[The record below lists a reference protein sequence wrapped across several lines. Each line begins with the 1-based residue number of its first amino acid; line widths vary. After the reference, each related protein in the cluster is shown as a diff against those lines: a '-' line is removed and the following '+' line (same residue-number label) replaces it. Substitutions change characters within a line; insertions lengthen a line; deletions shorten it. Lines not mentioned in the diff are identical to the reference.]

1 MHFRLHLTRR
11 FRFIFVTI
19 FAVLL
24 TLASPALLQFSVH
37 ASEVITPNAAP
48 KSTDLQAPLFDNL
61 GDHQFPVS
69 TPNPLAQRY
78 VNQGLTLAYG
88 FNHAEAFRSFKAAA
102 ELDPTCA
109 MCHWGM
115 AYVLGPN
122 INAAM
127 QAGDVPTAYQAV
139 QSAIALSPYAT
150 EREQAYIQ
158 ALAKRYTDNPNRDRS
173 ELDQAYADAM
183 AAVAQQY
190 PDDPDAATLYAE
202 ALMDTMPWDYWTE
215 SGEPRPKTVTLLD
228 TLESVIERYPN
239 HPGAL
244 HLYIHAVEKERP
256 ELGVVAADR
265 LGNLVP
271 GAGHLVHMPSHIYI
285 RVGRY
290 HDAIVSNQRATEAD
304 QDYVTQCY
312 AQGLYPLAY
321 MPHNHHFLW
330 FAAIMDGEQA
340 VALDAAQHTAHMADQ
355 TLMREPGY
363 GALQHFSTIPLYTL
377 VRFEQWDDI
386 LATPA
391 PDADLLY
398 PTGVWHFARGLA
410 FAAQDRLSEAQ
421 QELSQVQVILASPAL
436 ESVALDLNQA
446 SHILSIAVE
455 VLSGQIAAQAGDYAT
470 AIAHLQTGVTL
481 EDQLSYTEP
490 ALWAVPVRQTLAA
503 VFLQADRPAE
513 AEQTYR
519 EDLTIYPENGWSLD
533 GLARSLEAQ
542 GSHY

>member
-1 MHFRLHLTRR
+1 M
-11 FRFIFVTI
+11 
-19 FAVLL
+19 
-24 TLASPALLQFSVH
+24 
-37 ASEVITPNAAP
+37 
-48 KSTDLQAPLFDNL
+48 
-61 GDHQFPVS
+61 
-69 TPNPLAQRY
+69 
-78 VNQGLTLAYG
+78 AYG

-102 ELDPTCA
+102 ELDSTCA

-127 QAGDVPTAYQAV
+127 QVGDVPTAYQAV
-139 QSAIALSPYAT
+139 QAAIALSPYAT
-150 EREQAYIQ
+150 DREQAYIQ
-158 ALAKRYTDNPNRDRS
+158 ALAKRYTDDPNRDRS

-215 SGEPRPKTVTLLD
+215 SGEPKPQTVTLLD
-228 TLESVIERYPN
+228 TLESVMERYPN

-256 ELGVVAADR
+256 ELGVAAADR

-340 VALDAAQHTAHMADQ
+340 VALDAAQHTAHMVDQ
-355 TLMREPGY
+355 TLIREPGY
-363 GALQHFSTIPLYTL
+363 GALQHYSTIPLYTL

-386 LATPA
+386 LTAPA

-398 PTGVWHFARGLA
+398 PAGVWHFARGLA
-410 FAAQDRLSEAQ
+410 FAAQNQLPEAR
-421 QELSQVQVILASPAL
+421 QELAALQAIAASPEL
-436 ESVALDLNQA
+436 EGVTIWDLNKTT
-446 SHILSIAVE
+446 HLLSIAVE
-455 VLSGQIAAQAGDYAT
+455 VLSGEIAAQSGDYER

-503 VFLQADRPAE
+503 VLLQANRPAE
-513 AEQTYR
+513 AEQAYR
-519 EDLTIYPENGWSLD
+519 QDLTIYPENGWSLQ

-542 GSHY
+542 E

>member
-1 MHFRLHLTRR
+1 MHFRPHLTHR
-11 FRFIFVTI
+11 FRFILVTI

-24 TLASPALLQFSVH
+24 TLVSPALFQLAVH
-37 ASEVITPNAAP
+37 ASEAVTPNAAQT
-48 KSTDLQAPLFDNL
+48 STERQAPLFDNL

-69 TPNPLAQRY
+69 TTNPLAQRY
-78 VNQGLTLAYG
+78 INQGLTLAYG

-102 ELDPTCA
+102 ELDSTCA

-127 QAGDVPTAYQAV
+127 QAGDVPTAYQAI
-139 QSAIALSPYAT
+139 QSAIALSSYAT

-158 ALAKRYTDNPNRDRS
+158 ALAQRYTDDPNRDRS
-173 ELDQAYADAM
+173 ELDQAYAEAM

-215 SGEPRPKTVTLLD
+215 SGAPRPKTVTLLD
-228 TLESVIERYPN
+228 TLESVMERYPN

-256 ELGVVAADR
+256 ELGVAAADH
-265 LGNLVP
+265 LGDLVP

-290 HDAIVSNQRATEAD
+290 HDAVVSNQRATEAD

-330 FAAIMDGEQA
+330 FAATMAGEQA
-340 VALDAAQHTAHMADQ
+340 VALDAAQHTAHMVDQ
-355 TLMREPGY
+355 TLLREPGY

-377 VRFEQWDDI
+377 VRFEQWDNV

-398 PTGVWHFARGLA
+398 PTGIWHFARGLA
-410 FAAQDRLSEAQ
+410 FAAQNQLPEAR
-421 QELSQVQVILASPAL
+421 QELAALQVITASPEL
-436 ESVALDLNQA
+436 EGVTVWDLNKTT
-446 SHILSIAVE
+446 HLLSIAVE
-455 VLSGQIAAQAGDYAT
+455 VLSGQIAAQAGEYEN

-503 VFLQADRPAE
+503 VFLQANRPAE

-519 EDLTIYPENGWSLD
+519 QDLTIYPENGWSLE

-542 GSHY
+542 E

>member
-11 FRFIFVTI
+11 FKFVLITTLV
-19 FAVLL
+19 VLL
-24 TLASPALLQFSVH
+24 TLASPALFQFEVH
-37 ASEVITPNAAP
+37 ASEAVTPNAEP
-48 KSTDLQAPLFDNL
+48 TSMSDRQAPLFDNL
-61 GDHQFPVS
+61 GDHQFPIS
-69 TPNPLAQRY
+69 TSNPLVQRY
-78 VNQGLTLAYG
+78 VNQGLILAYG

-102 ELDPTCA
+102 ELDSTCA

-139 QSAIALSPYAT
+139 QAAIALSPYAT
-150 EREQAYIQ
+150 DREQAYIQ
-158 ALAKRYTDNPNRDRS
+158 ALAKRYTDDPNRDRS

-215 SGEPRPKTVTLLD
+215 SGEPKPQTVTLLD
-228 TLESVIERYPN
+228 TLESVMDRYPH

-256 ELGVVAADR
+256 ELGVAAADR

-290 HDAIVSNQRATEAD
+290 HDAIVSNQRATKAD

-340 VALDAAQHTAHMADQ
+340 VALDAAQHTAHMVDQ
-355 TLMREPGY
+355 TLIREPGY
-363 GALQHFSTIPLYTL
+363 GALQHYSTIPLYTL

-386 LATPA
+386 LTAPA

-398 PTGVWHFARGLA
+398 PAGVWHFARGLA
-410 FAAQDRLSEAQ
+410 FAAQNQLPEAR
-421 QELSQVQVILASPAL
+421 QELAALQAIAASPEL
-436 ESVALDLNQA
+436 EGVTIWDLNKTT
-446 SHILSIAVE
+446 HLLSIAVE
-455 VLSGQIAAQAGDYAT
+455 VLSGEIAAQSGDYER

-503 VFLQADRPAE
+503 VLLQANRPAE
-513 AEQTYR
+513 AEQAYR
-519 EDLTIYPENGWSLD
+519 QDLTIYPENGWSLQ

-542 GSHY
+542 E